1 MLLRTPQRL
10 FRWSYFHLISWLS
23 WFSWSSWAVITT
35 IGNKIIIVFMIIM
48 LFPAPL
54 PANAEQHLCR
64 EQQHDHLPH
73 SHRHHLATLHCQT
86 NPEKG
91 AFFRSARSS
100 CTTFDWPN
108 VGKIFFSVLFLFHKI
123 MDYNDGSQMAWHAKC
138 TWFSFHF
145 QTRAPFSN
153 NLFLFCNLSFL
164 IIFCKAY
171 KLLFLVIFVVESF
184 ANCGST

>member
-108 VGKIFFSVLFLFHKI
+108 VGKIFFSVLLLFHKI

-145 QTRAPFSN
+145 QSRGPF
-153 NLFLFCNLSFL
+153 
-164 IIFCKAY
+164 
-171 KLLFLVIFVVESF
+171 
-184 ANCGST
+184 